1 MSNVVNVLI
10 HEFESREMKKM
21 KMSSKKLR
29 MLRVGTSVI
38 CPKSVVVI
46 QFEWS
51 TRKKNQ
57 ERK

>member
-1 MSNVVNVLI
+1 MSNIVNVLI
-10 HEFESREMKKM
+10 REFESREMKKM

-38 CPKSVVVI
+38 CPKPVVVI